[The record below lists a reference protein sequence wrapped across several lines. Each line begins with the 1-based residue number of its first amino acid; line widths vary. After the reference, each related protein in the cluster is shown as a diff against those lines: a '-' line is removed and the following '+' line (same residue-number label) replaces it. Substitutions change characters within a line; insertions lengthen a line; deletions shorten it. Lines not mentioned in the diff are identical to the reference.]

1 MKKLFYIIFC
11 LAIVLLSSCTSKKK
25 LPKSGDTDQ
34 NNLGK
39 PALTVEKNR
48 FEEALNTAY
57 DFKLLQS
64 RAKYSLGDKSLSG
77 RLNVERGKRLCMT
90 VTVLGIEVARVE
102 ADQKKV
108 VIVDKFDKLYT
119 ELSIEEF
126 ASQFGLQDEMQ
137 YDALECLLL
146 GRMFVPGSGE
156 AEAKDFKK
164 INWSNQEG
172 RLLGDISKPKY
183 VLSYVLG
190 EDNRLAETIVKANRG
205 GSEASIG
212 CKYSGYQ
219 SIEGGEFATS
229 ETLELRSADK
239 NIKANLSLSAPTLGK
254 AWTSF
259 QPNEAYK
266 KATIQEIMN
275 AIKNLK
281 N

>member
-1 MKKLFYIIFC
+1 MKKLFYIFAC
-11 LAIVLLSSCTSKKK
+11 LSIILMSSCISKKK
-25 LPKSGDTDQ
+25 LPKSGDTDV
-34 NNLGK
+34 NISK

-48 FEEALNTAY
+48 FEEALNNAY

-64 RAKYSLGDKSLSG
+64 RAKYSFGDKSLSG

-102 ADQKKV
+102 VDQKNV

-137 YDALECLLL
+137 YEALECLLL

-164 INWSNQEG
+164 INWSNEEG
-172 RLLGDISKPKY
+172 RLLGNISKPKY
-183 VLSYVLG
+183 VLSYVVG
-190 EDNRLAETIVKANRG
+190 EDNKLAETIVKANRG
-205 GSEASIG
+205 GSDASIG
-212 CKYSGYQ
+212 CTYSGYQ

-239 NIKANLSLSAPTLGK
+239 NLKANLSLSAPTLGK